1 MKLPTFT
8 QKAGAL
14 TWLAGANMNGLKKV
28 FANNILTCIKSCEFH
43 LKESCNM
50 NGLKKVFANDMLTC
64 IKSCEFHLKESCNRM
79 AKKTSMME
87 DDGEGFKGLCDEML
101 VSSLKETYLNTKAKL
116 EHFIQ
121 EKAETLFCT
130 MP

>member
-14 TWLAGANMNGLKKV
+14 TWLAGAKMNGLKKV
-28 FANNILTCIKSCEFH
+28 FANNI
-43 LKESCNM
+43 
-50 NGLKKVFANDMLTC
+50 LTC

-87 DDGEGFKGLCDEML
+87 DDGEGFEGLCDEML
-101 VSSLKETYLNTKAKL
+101 VSSLKET
-116 EHFIQ
+116 IQ
-121 EKAETLFCT
+121 EKVETLFCT
-130 MP
+130 MPLLVGQSEVLYFQCIFAKECTENECGGSCTRKME